1 MDVYFFVVSLSN
13 ENCLVVSPVCLVSNM
28 LHCMFEQ
35 KAVCTLV
42 LRFWSSSSFW
52 PLISRIYA
60 NFIVDCRV
68 FSGNGTLEDGRNA
81 NALLGSKRYKGSAMA
96 VRLNFS
102 RPQLSPNVCSLVLR
116 LLLIGI
122 IVFTSLF
129 LWHWPTRRH
138 WFGNQPAPG
147 VCCVM
152 TLPCD
157 CYT

>member
-1 MDVYFFVVSLSN
+1 MCGSWFFVVSLSN
-13 ENCLVVSPVCLVSNM
+13 ENCLVVSPVCLVSNT
-28 LHCMFEQ
+28 LHGMFEQ
-35 KAVCTLV
+35 KSVSSLV
-42 LRFWSSSSFW
+42 VPFWSSSSFW
-52 PLISRIYA
+52 PLISRIYSS
-60 NFIVDCRV
+60 FIVDCRI
-68 FSGNGTLEDGRNA
+68 FSGDGTLEHGRNA

-102 RPQLSPNVCSLVLR
+102 RPQLSPNACLLVLR
-116 LLLIGI
+116 LLIGT
-122 IVFTSLF
+122 VFTSLF

-152 TLPCD
+152 ALACD